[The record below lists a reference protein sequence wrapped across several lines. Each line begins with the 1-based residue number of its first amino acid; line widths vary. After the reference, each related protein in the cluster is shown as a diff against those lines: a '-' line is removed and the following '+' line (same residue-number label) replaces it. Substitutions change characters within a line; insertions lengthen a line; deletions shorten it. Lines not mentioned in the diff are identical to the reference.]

1 MKKILLSLILCIC
14 LSGCGTENKENDNLL
29 NNPNDIE
36 IAKLLE
42 EKLDGVKSTCV
53 VTEDNDPN
61 GNLNKQGGYIGAVYF
76 RLQQVDDVYAQKEY
90 SVEISDDAC
99 DAGTSGG
106 GQIEIYSNSDD
117 AKKRDEYL
125 SALDG
130 FLSGGHHQ
138 QYNSIIIRIS
148 DELTATQQKEL
159 TEVIY
164 DLLITN

>member
-1 MKKILLSLILCIC
+1 MAKKTNCTKNGKDYYRISITIGRSSNGKLIR
-14 LSGCGTENKENDNLL
+14 KEFYGSS
-29 NNPNDIE
+29 
-36 IAKLLE
+36 K
-42 EKLDGVKSTCV
+42 
-53 VTEDNDPN
+53 
-61 GNLNKQGGYIGAVYF
+61 
-76 RLQQVDDVYAQKEY
+76 KEA
-90 SVEISDDAC
+90 E
-99 DAGTSGG
+99 
-106 GQIEIYSNSDD
+106 
-117 AKKRDEYL
+117 KKRDEYL